1 MPSIT
6 ITPPKANIPV
16 GSVTINGVKYDVPQH
31 PEFVRFFYDFFRR
44 IGGTDG
50 SSSEQLQAQVDGLS
64 FTPTGQD
71 TSLQDVG
78 ISALSLLPPYPEAIP
93 QEQRPDARVEALE
106 AEVQRLSVIVNG
118 LTMGYQL

>member
-6 ITPPKANIPV
+6 ITPPKASIPV
-16 GSVTINGVKYDVPQH
+16 GSVTINGIKYDVPQH

-50 SSSEQLQAQVDGLS
+50 SSSEQLQTQIDGLS
-64 FTPTGQD
+64 FSPTEQD
-71 TSLQDVG
+71 TSPQDAG
-78 ISALSLLPPYPEAIP
+78 IRALGLLPPYPEATP
-93 QEQRPDARVEALE
+93 QEQRSDGRIEALE